1 MQTHTPYVCSHRLL
15 SAYHSTHEMLV
26 LHTGEWFH
34 IIEQYL
40 TGHMYLVHQQL
51 IVPTAS
57 CEKTWF
63 GSMMIFELV
72 NVGRMLRRGSLS
84 L

>member
-1 MQTHTPYVCSHRLL
+1 MCSHRLL
-15 SAYHSTHEMLV
+15 SAHHSTHEMLV
-26 LHTGEWFH
+26 LPTGKWFH

-40 TGHMYLVHQQL
+40 KGHTYLVCQQL

-63 GSMMIFELV
+63 GSIMIFELV
-72 NVGRMLRRGSLS
+72 YVGRMLRRGSLS